1 MKQKL
6 DPEVLRWSVQDPDS
20 LNRYTTKV
28 KDFRFVAARGGFVL
42 LFLGLTLLQLF
53 SFPGQFQH
61 MHQTQG
67 LSLIFEVALTLIVGL
82 WLLCGQFALFALW
95 KIVGEMKA
103 DTFYSQKNLVWIERL
118 LLSLKT
124 ASVIPIALFL
134 MIAPQ
139 ADDPGILVVLSIA
152 TLFVFS
158 LTATTSL
165 LKDQIEM
172 KARI

>member
-1 MKQKL
+1 
-6 DPEVLRWSVQDPDS
+6 VR
-20 LNRYTTKV
+20 
-28 KDFRFVAARGGFVL
+28 DFRFIAARGGFVL

-61 MHQTQG
+61 MRRTQG
-67 LSLIFEVALTLIVGL
+67 LSLVFEVALTLIVGL

-103 DTFYSQKNLVWIERL
+103 DAFYSQKNLVWIERL
-118 LLSLKT
+118 LLSFKT
-124 ASVIPIALFL
+124 ASVVPIALFL

-139 ADDPGILVVLSIA
+139 ADDPGFLVVLSIA
-152 TLFVFS
+152 MLFIFS
-158 LTATTSL
+158 LTAITSL

-172 KARI
+172 KTRN